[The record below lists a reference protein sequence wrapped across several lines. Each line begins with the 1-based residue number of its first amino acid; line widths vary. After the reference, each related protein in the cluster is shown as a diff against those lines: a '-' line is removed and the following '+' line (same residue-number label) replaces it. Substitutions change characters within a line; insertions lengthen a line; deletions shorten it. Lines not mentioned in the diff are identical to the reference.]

1 MKGAPN
7 EQFRLAAVAAAGIPV
22 GRSAEHHD
30 DGLARKVVIVDDDRT
45 MRDQLQQILEGS
57 GWAVA
62 QAPSG
67 LRLLSLLEVD
77 RPDIILLDV
86 AMSWINGFELCRA
99 MKANSNYKNIPVVF
113 ISGRSAPS
121 DIETGMSCGAADYFV
136 KPIDT
141 RRLLER
147 LRELST

>member
-1 MKGAPN
+1 
-7 EQFRLAAVAAAGIPV
+7 VAAAGNRV
-22 GRSAEHHD
+22 GSAEAH
-30 DGLARKVVIVDDDRT
+30 GNGARKVVIVDDDRA
-45 MRDQLQQILEGS
+45 MRDQLQQILESS
-57 GWAVA
+57 GWRVA

-67 LRLLSLLEVD
+67 LRLLALLEVD
-77 RPDIILLDV
+77 RPDVILLDV

-99 MKANSNYKNIPVVF
+99 MKANQSYKNIPVIF

-141 RRLLER
+141 RRLLAR

>member
-1 MKGAPN
+1 MA
-7 EQFRLAAVAAAGIPV
+7 
-22 GRSAEHHD
+22 SAERN
-30 DGLARKVVIVDDDRT
+30 DGGGGRTIVIVDDDRV
-45 MRDQLQQILEGS
+45 MRDQLQQILESS
-57 GWAVA
+57 GWRVA

-77 RPDIILLDV
+77 RPDVILLDV

-99 MKANSNYKNIPVVF
+99 MKANVNYRGIPVVF
-113 ISGRSAPS
+113 ISGRATPS
-121 DIETGMSCGAADYFV
+121 DIETGLSCGAADYFV

-147 LRELST
+147 LRELSE

>member
-1 MKGAPN
+1 MA
-7 EQFRLAAVAAAGIPV
+7 AAAGIRV
-22 GRSAEHHD
+22 GSAEHNG
-30 DGLARKVVIVDDDRT
+30 DGSGARKIVIVDDDRQ
-45 MRDQLQQILEGS
+45 MRDQLQQILETS
-57 GWAVA
+57 GWHVA

-77 RPDIILLDV
+77 RPDVILLDV

-99 MKANSNYKNIPVVF
+99 MKANNNYKNIPVVF

-141 RRLLER
+141 QRLLER
-147 LRELST
+147 LRQLSPD

>member
-1 MKGAPN
+1 
-7 EQFRLAAVAAAGIPV
+7 
-22 GRSAEHHD
+22 
-30 DGLARKVVIVDDDRT
+30 VIVDDDRAL
-45 MRDQLQQILEGS
+45 RDRLQQVLEKFGYH
-57 GWAVA
+57 VA

-77 RPDIILLDV
+77 RPDVILFDV

-99 MKANSNYKNIPVVF
+99 MKANATYRNIPVVF

-121 DIETGMSCGAADYFV
+121 DIEIGMSCGAADYFV

-141 RRLLER
+141 CRLLER
-147 LRELST
+147 LRELSS

>member
-1 MKGAPN
+1 MAN
-7 EQFRLAAVAAAGIPV
+7 
-22 GRSAEHHD
+22 AEH
-30 DGLARKVVIVDDDRT
+30 DGNERKIVIVDDDRAT
-45 MRDQLQQILEGS
+45 RDQLQQILEAD
-57 GWAVA
+57 GWRVS

-99 MKANSNYKNIPVVF
+99 MKANHNYFNIPVVF
-113 ISGRSAPS
+113 ISGRGAPS
-121 DIETGMSCGAADYFV
+121 DIETGIGCGAADYFV

-141 RRLLER
+141 RRLLDR
-147 LRELST
+147 LRELSLK